1 MKYLLSSENFK
12 TIMDHIS
19 DGVQVFDAEG
29 NLVYCNRRS
38 AMLDDIN
45 IETALGKNILE
56 IYPSL
61 TKETSTLLKVI
72 RGGMP
77 MFDLQQTYTTY
88 KGKKITTLNSTLPM
102 REEGKIVGA
111 IEFSNNITEVKAL
124 SEKVVDLQQ
133 KMYAGK
139 KGTQQDEARYT
150 FADIITDD
158 VRMLELKSLATKGA
172 QTDAPILICGETG
185 TGKELFVQA
194 IHNSSRRIGAPFIAQ
209 NCAALP
215 TSLLEGILFGTMR
228 GSFTGSVDRPGL
240 FELAD
245 GGTLF
250 LDEINSMPMELQ
262 AKLLR
267 VLQEGV
273 FRRIGDMK
281 PRYANVRIITAVN
294 VRPEDAVQSGHLRQ
308 DLYYRL
314 NTITV
319 NLPSLKERIDDIPYL
334 VKHFIRK
341 YNNKLYK
348 NVQGISNEVMAI
360 FRAYEWPGNV
370 RELEHVIEG
379 AISVMD
385 TEVISVVDLPIKLRE
400 LRFESGSV
408 PQTLGVSLAKSVQ
421 GDVSLKESLEQAERA
436 AILRALEHSGNNVT
450 RAAKML
456 QVPRQTLQY
465 KLKKLNIK

>member
-1 MKYLLSSENFK
+1 MERFFSMKNFR

-19 DGVQVFDAEG
+19 DGVQVFDSEG

-45 IETALGKNILE
+45 IETSIGKNILE

-61 TKETSTLLKVI
+61 TRETSTLLKVLRI
-72 RGGMP
+72 GMP
-77 MFDLQQTYTTY
+77 IFDMQQTYTTY
-88 KGKKITTLNSTLPM
+88 KGKQITTLNSTLPI
-102 REEGKIVGA
+102 REEGRIVGA

-124 SEKVVDLQQ
+124 SEKVVDLQN
-133 KMYAGK
+133 KVIGGMK
-139 KGTQQDEARYT
+139 TSSQDEAKFT
-150 FADIITDD
+150 FADIVTDD
-158 VRMLELKSLATKGA
+158 VRMLELKSLSTKGA
-172 QTDAPILICGETG
+172 QTDAPILVCGETG

-194 IHNSSRRIGAPFIAQ
+194 IHNSSRRSVAPFIAQ

-215 TSLLEGILFGTMR
+215 SSLLEGILFGTMK

-281 PRYANVRIITAVN
+281 PRYANVRVITAVN
-294 VRPEDAVQSGHLRQ
+294 VNPEEAVQSGHLRQ
-308 DLYYRL
+308 DLFYRL
-314 NTITV
+314 NTITL
-319 NLPSLKERIDDIPYL
+319 NLPPLRDRTGDLAHL
-334 VKHFIRK
+334 VRHFIKK

-348 NVQGISNEVMAI
+348 DIKGVSDDVMTLLKQ
-360 FRAYEWPGNV
+360 YDWPGNV

-385 TEVISVVDLPIKLRE
+385 SDKIEVLDLPIKLRE
-400 LRFESGSV
+400 LHKDLDQSIVGGI
-408 PQTLGVSLAKSVQ
+408 QTEVY
-421 GDVSLKESLEQAERA
+421 SLKESMALAEKHAVEQAMRSA
-436 AILRALEHSGNNVT
+436 GGNIT
-450 RAAKML
+450 QAAKLL

-465 KLKKLNIK
+465 KLKKYDVLV

>member
-1 MKYLLSSENFK
+1 MERFFSMKNFR

-19 DGVQVFDAEG
+19 DGVQVFDSEG

-45 IETALGKNILE
+45 IETSIGKNILE

-61 TKETSTLLKVI
+61 TRETSTLLKVL
-72 RGGMP
+72 RVGMP
-77 MFDLQQTYTTY
+77 IFDMQQTYTTY
-88 KGKKITTLNSTLPM
+88 KGKQITTLNSTLPI
-102 REEGKIVGA
+102 REEGRIVGA

-124 SEKVVDLQQ
+124 SEKVVDLQN
-133 KMYAGK
+133 KVIGSMK
-139 KGTQQDEARYT
+139 TSPQDEARFT
-150 FADIITDD
+150 FADIVTDD
-158 VRMLELKSLATKGA
+158 VRMLELKSLSTKGA
-172 QTDAPILICGETG
+172 QTDAPILVCGETG

-194 IHNSSRRIGAPFIAQ
+194 IHNSSRRAGAPFIAQ

-215 TSLLEGILFGTMR
+215 TSLLEGILFGTMK

-281 PRYANVRIITAVN
+281 PRYANVRVITAVN
-294 VRPEDAVQSGHLRQ
+294 VSPEDAVKMGHLRQ
-308 DLYYRL
+308 DLFYRL
-314 NTITV
+314 NTITL
-319 NLPSLKERIDDIPYL
+319 NLPPLRERTGDLAHL
-334 VKHFIRK
+334 VRHFIKK

-348 NVQGISNEVMAI
+348 NISGVSDDVMGLLKQ
-360 FRAYEWPGNV
+360 YDWPGNV

-385 TEVISVVDLPIKLRE
+385 SERIEVLDLPIKLRE
-400 LRFESGSV
+400 LHKDLEQSIVGGI
-408 PQTLGVSLAKSVQ
+408 QTEVY
-421 GDVSLKESLEQAERA
+421 SLKESMALAEKHAVEQAMRSA
-436 AILRALEHSGNNVT
+436 GGNIT
-450 RAAKML
+450 QASKFL
-456 QVPRQTLQY
+456 KVPRQTLQY
-465 KLKKLNIK
+465 KLKKYDVNV

>member
-1 MKYLLSSENFK
+1 MRDLLASENFK
-12 TIMDHIS
+12 MIMDHIN
-19 DGVQVFDAEG
+19 DGVQVFDADG

-45 IETALGKNILE
+45 IETALGKSILE

-77 MFDLQQTYTTY
+77 MFGLQQTYTTY
-88 KGKKITTLNSTLPM
+88 KGKKITTLNSTLPL
-102 REEGKIVGA
+102 RENGKIVGA

-124 SEKVVDLQQ
+124 SEKVVDLQN
-133 KMYAGK
+133 KMYGDK
-139 KGTQQDEARYT
+139 KGSQQDEAKYT
-150 FADIITDD
+150 FADIVTDD

-172 QTDAPILICGETG
+172 QTDAPILVCGETG

-194 IHNSSRRIGAPFIAQ
+194 IHNSSRRVGAPFIAQ

-294 VRPEDAVQSGHLRQ
+294 VKPEDAVRSGNLRQ

-314 NTITV
+314 NTITI
-319 NLPSLKERIDDIPYL
+319 NLPSLKERSDDIPYL
-334 VKHFIRK
+334 SKHFVKK

-348 NVQGISNEVMAI
+348 NVQGISAEAMLI
-360 FRAYEWPGNV
+360 FRSYDWPGNV

-385 TEVISVVDLPIKLRE
+385 TDEITVADLPIKLRE
-400 LRFESGSV
+400 LKGEVACVVDV
-408 PQTLGVSLAKSVQ
+408 PQCIE
-421 GDVSLKESLEQAERA
+421 GDFSLKESLEQAERA
-436 AILRALEHSGNNVT
+436 FILKAYERSDKNIT
-450 RAAKML
+450 QTAKL
-456 QVPRQTLQY
+456 LNVPRQTLQY
-465 KLKKLNIK
+465 KLKKLGISG

>member
-1 MKYLLSSENFK
+1 MERLFSIKNFR
-12 TIMDHIS
+12 TIMDHIT
-19 DGVQVFDAEG
+19 DGVQIFDAEG
-29 NLVYCNRRS
+29 NMVYCNRRS

-45 IETALGKNILE
+45 IETAVGKNILE

-61 TKETSTLLKVI
+61 TRETSTLLKVLSV
-72 RGGMP
+72 GMP

-88 KGKKITTLNSTLPM
+88 KGKQVTTLNSTIPI
-102 REEGKIVGA
+102 REDGRIVGA

-124 SEKVVDLQQ
+124 SEKVVDLQN
-133 KMYAGK
+133 KVYGGK
-139 KGTQQDEARYT
+139 KGNQQDEARFT
-150 FADIITDD
+150 FADIVTDD
-158 VRMLELKSLATKGA
+158 IRMLELKSLSTKGA
-172 QTDAPILICGETG
+172 QTDAPILVCGETG

-194 IHNSSRRIGAPFIAQ
+194 IHNSSRRVGAPFIAQ

-215 TSLLEGILFGTMR
+215 TSLLEGILFGTMK

-281 PRYANVRIITAVN
+281 PRYANVRVITAVN
-294 VRPEDAVQSGHLRQ
+294 VKPEDAVQSGHLRQ
-308 DLYYRL
+308 DLFYRL
-314 NTITV
+314 NTITL
-319 NLPSLKERIDDIPYL
+319 NLPPLRERSGDLPHL
-334 VKHFIRK
+334 VKHFIKK

-348 NVQGISNEVMAI
+348 NVAGTSDEVMTLLK
-360 FRAYEWPGNV
+360 RYDWPGNV

-385 TEVISVVDLPIKLRE
+385 TDCIEVTDLPIKLRD
-400 LRFESGSV
+400 LYN
-408 PQTLGVSLAKSVQ
+408 VQ
-421 GDVSLKESLEQAERA
+421 DTPLIPERAETVYSLKESMALAEKFAIEQAMKSA
-436 AILRALEHSGNNVT
+436 GGNIT
-450 RAAKML
+450 QAAKL
-456 QVPRQTLQY
+456 LSVPRQTLQY
-465 KLKKLNIK
+465 KLKKHEIAI

>member
-1 MKYLLSSENFK
+1 MERLFSLKNFR

-19 DGVQVFDAEG
+19 DGVQVFDSEG

-45 IETALGKNILE
+45 IETAVGKNILE
-56 IYPSL
+56 VYPSL
-61 TKETSTLLKVI
+61 TRETSTLLKVLRI
-72 RGGMP
+72 GMP
-77 MFDLQQTYTTY
+77 IFDMEQTYTTY
-88 KGKKITTLNSTLPM
+88 KGKQITTLNSTIPI
-102 REEGKIVGA
+102 REEGRIIGA

-124 SEKVVDLQQ
+124 SEKVVDLQN
-133 KMYAGK
+133 KVYGDK
-139 KGTQQDEARYT
+139 KGNQQDEARFT
-150 FADIITDD
+150 FADIVTDD
-158 VRMLELKSLATKGA
+158 IKMLELKSLSTKGA
-172 QTDAPILICGETG
+172 QTDAPILVCGETG

-194 IHNSSRRIGAPFIAQ
+194 IHNSSRRVGAPFIAQ

-215 TSLLEGILFGTMR
+215 ASLLEGILFGTMK

-294 VRPEDAVQSGHLRQ
+294 VKPEDAVKSGHLRQ

-314 NTITV
+314 NTITL
-319 NLPSLKERIDDIPYL
+319 NLPPLRERSGDLQML
-334 VKHFIRK
+334 VRHFIRK

-348 NVQGISNEVMAI
+348 NVIGASDEVMKLLK
-360 FRAYEWPGNV
+360 RYDWPGNV

-385 TEVISVVDLPIKLRE
+385 SDLIEVNDLPIKLRDLYNVE
-400 LRFESGSV
+400 DVQVPHSLGSQV
-408 PQTLGVSLAKSVQ
+408 Y
-421 GDVSLKESLEQAERA
+421 SLKESMERAEKYAIEQA
-436 AILRALEHSGNNVT
+436 LESSGGNVT
-450 RAAKML
+450 KAAKL
-456 QVPRQTLQY
+456 LSVPRQTLQY
-465 KLKKLNIK
+465 KLKKHKKVV

>member
-1 MKYLLSSENFK
+1 MERFFSMKNFR
-12 TIMDHIS
+12 TIMDHIT
-19 DGVQVFDAEG
+19 DGVQVFDSEG

-45 IETALGKNILE
+45 IETSIGKNILE

-61 TKETSTLLKVI
+61 TRETSTLLKVL
-72 RGGMP
+72 RVGMP
-77 MFDLQQTYTTY
+77 IFDMQQTYTTY
-88 KGKKITTLNSTLPM
+88 KGKQITTLNSTLPI
-102 REEGKIVGA
+102 REDGRIVGA

-124 SEKVVDLQQ
+124 SEKVVDLQN
-133 KMYAGK
+133 KVIGGMK
-139 KGTQQDEARYT
+139 SSQQDEARFT
-150 FADIITDD
+150 FADIVTDD
-158 VRMLELKSLATKGA
+158 VRMLELKSLSTKGA
-172 QTDAPILICGETG
+172 QTDAPILVCGETG

-194 IHNSSRRIGAPFIAQ
+194 IHNSSRRAPAPFIAQ

-215 TSLLEGILFGTMR
+215 TSLLEGILFGTMK

-281 PRYANVRIITAVN
+281 PRYANVRVITAVN
-294 VRPEDAVQSGHLRQ
+294 VSPEAAVQSGHLRQ
-308 DLYYRL
+308 DLFYRL
-314 NTITV
+314 NTITL
-319 NLPSLKERIDDIPYL
+319 NLPPLRERTGDLAHL
-334 VKHFIRK
+334 VKHFIKK

-348 NVQGISNEVMAI
+348 NINGISEDVMTLLKQ
-360 FRAYEWPGNV
+360 YDWPGNV

-385 TEVISVVDLPIKLRE
+385 TERIEVIDLPIKLRE
-400 LRFESGSV
+400 LHQDLDQSIVGGI
-408 PQTLGVSLAKSVQ
+408 QTEVY
-421 GDVSLKESLEQAERA
+421 SLKESMALAEKHAVEQAMRSA
-436 AILRALEHSGNNVT
+436 GGNVT
-450 RAAKML
+450 QAAKLL

-465 KLKKLNIK
+465 KLKKYDVKV